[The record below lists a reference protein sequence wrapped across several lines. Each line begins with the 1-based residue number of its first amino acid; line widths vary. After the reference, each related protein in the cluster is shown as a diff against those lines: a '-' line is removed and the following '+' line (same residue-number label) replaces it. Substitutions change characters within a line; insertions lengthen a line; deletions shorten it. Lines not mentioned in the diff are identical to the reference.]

1 MATRNPQRIELG
13 QMLERLRERAGVT
26 PAEVDEDMHWYEGKC
41 RRVETGDRVVSYVE
55 IDRLADRY
63 KASKD
68 RRSTLH
74 HLAEAARRREPTASV
89 DDFAQT
95 YITLERQAAGI
106 DYYHGELI
114 CALFQTENYARTILA
129 TGSGHVPQRLTDRMA
144 RQKVVTSDNPPRVRM
159 VLSEAALHV
168 QVGSPAVMREQLR
181 YLLKVVELPNVE
193 IRILPFAVG
202 AHAAFGVPFTV
213 ITVAAPASIT
223 RVYTEGLTDATYIQA
238 PDQVLTYEDAFTHV
252 WNLAASDQDSA
263 KILRRRITHTEEH
276 DGDRKLEEVDSKP
289 RREQLR

>member
-26 PAEVDEDMHWYEGKC
+26 PAEVDEEMHWYEGKC

-95 YITLERQAAGI
+95 YITLERQASGI

-114 CALFQTENYARTILA
+114 CGLFQTENYARTILA
-129 TGSGHVPQRLTDRMA
+129 TGTGHVPQRLLDRMA
-144 RQKVVTSDNPPRVRM
+144 RQKVLTSNNPPKVRM
-159 VLSEAALHV
+159 VLGEAALHI
-168 QVGSPAVMREQLR
+168 QVGGAVAMRDQLR
-181 YLLKVVELPNVE
+181 HLLRATELPNVA
-193 IRILPFAVG
+193 IRILPFAAG
-202 AHAAFGVPFTV
+202 AHQAFGVPFYV
-213 ITVAAPASIT
+213 VTVAPPASIT
-223 RVYTEGLTDATYIQA
+223 RVYAEGLTDATYIQA
-238 PDQVLTYEDAFTHV
+238 PDQVLTYEGAFTRV

-263 KILRRRITHTEEH
+263 KILRRCINLTEER
-276 DGDRKLEEVDSKP
+276 DGDRTLAKINAEP
-289 RREQLR
+289 RRE